1 MVSSTRIIKNIS
13 KISLAALFI
22 SCLTFSSL
30 QASGD
35 LSLVDDISEASPK
48 VKRKRGSNDTLD
60 QFLSDFEMEGVT
72 RDLLSLSLQYTKYQK
87 TGELPDTDPTY
98 DPTRIENFQHLK
110 GYWMSDNPDEKEFA
124 RRALHDI
131 ALNHGHALE
140 AALILRASP
149 DRTDQEIAAQS
160 LQYILNHSDH
170 PQHHILLNPMSHDEH
185 PGTSKRLGSPL
196 PCTASSAEFCTHPER
211 HPDYCTEAFAPPPT
225 LSLTQRDY
233 GISLSSDVEE
243 DLSQSI
249 LIEPSLSNTESI
261 ESIDLKIQH
270 LKRKYRLEEDR
281 KKQSKIKLKL
291 KKLQADAKRL
301 ATPSTATSSTPHQPQ
316 IEIQKEEK
324 KLTLKGILKAPKR
337 RTKNHDNADDLQAPT
352 KSPTKTVRFSDT
364 HQYKTIPSRY
374 DALEAS
380 KPIRPTLIR
389 EETEPHKPEA
399 STLLSYMKA
408 LAQGTVAL
416 FDLFK

>member
-48 VKRKRGSNDTLD
+48 VKRKRGSDNTLD
-60 QFLSDFEMEGVT
+60 HFLSDLEMEGVT
-72 RDLLSLSLQYTKYQK
+72 RDLLSLSLQYTKYKK
-87 TGELPDTDPTY
+87 TGELPDTDPTH
-98 DPTRIENFQHLK
+98 DPTRVENFQHLK

-149 DRTDQEIAAQS
+149 DRADQEIAAQS

-211 HPDYCTEAFAPPPT
+211 HPDYCTEEFAPPPT
-225 LSLTQRDY
+225 LSLMQSDY
-233 GISLSSDVEE
+233 GISLSSDVE
-243 DLSQSI
+243 Q
-249 LIEPSLSNTESI
+249 
-261 ESIDLKIQH
+261 QH
-270 LKRKYRLEEDR
+270 PPLEMP
-281 KKQSKIKLKL
+281 IKVK
-291 KKLQADAKRL
+291 
-301 ATPSTATSSTPHQPQ
+301 
-316 IEIQKEEK
+316 KEEK
-324 KLTLKGILKAPKR
+324 KHTLKGILKAPKR

-408 LAQGTVAL
+408 IAQGAVAL